1 MKKYENQRNITGN
14 LLKKARI
21 EKSMSKTDLSLKLE
35 LQGIYLTQTEIHRIE
50 ENKMS
55 LKDFELIGLVK
66 TLNIDFNE
74 LKDLLE

>member
-14 LLKKARI
+14 LLKKTRI

-66 TLNIDFNE
+66 TLNMYKK
-74 LKDLLE
+74 LKKLYIS

>member
-21 EKSMSKTDLSLKLE
+21 EKRMSKTDLSLKLE

-55 LKDFELIGLVK
+55 LKYFELIGLVK
-66 TLNIDFNE
+66 ILNIDFNE
-74 LKDLLE
+74 IIDLLE

>member
-21 EKSMSKTDLSLKLE
+21 EKRMSKTDLSLKLE

-66 TLNIDFNE
+66 ILNIDFNE
-74 LKDLLE
+74 ITDLLE

>member
-14 LLKKARI
+14 LLKKTRI